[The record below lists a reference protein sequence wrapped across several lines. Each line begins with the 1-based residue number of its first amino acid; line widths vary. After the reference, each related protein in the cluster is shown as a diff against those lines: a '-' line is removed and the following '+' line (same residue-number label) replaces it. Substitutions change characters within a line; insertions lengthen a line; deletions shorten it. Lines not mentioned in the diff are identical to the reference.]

1 MTQARLKLPPDMAM
15 LPRDKWEELI
25 YNSNLGR
32 EGSRIADLYFIQQIP
47 QVDIAEEIGL
57 DRKTV
62 SRRISTARTK
72 IEHNYE
78 RLFKS

>member
-1 MTQARLKLPPDMAM
+1 MTQARLRLRPDMAM
-15 LPRDKWEELI
+15 LPREKWDELI
-25 YNSNLGR
+25 YRSNLGR

-47 QVDIAEEIGL
+47 QIDIAEEIGL

-62 SRRISTARTK
+62 SRRISTARAK

-78 RLFKS
+78 QFFKS